1 MVVNKSKAAFR
12 TIAEVAEE
20 LGVATHV
27 LRFWETKFPQIKPM
41 KRSGGRRYYRPDDV
55 ELVRRIRDFLYEKR
69 YTIEGVQKLFKE
81 KGVKAILGEEIQKD
95 FFEETADSVELNEES
110 RKLISYVRGE
120 LKSMSEELE
129 RTELPAGFLD
139 LPPQSAGVFHLC
151 GLFSKLRQT
160 SNV

>member
-41 KRSGGRRYYRPDDV
+41 KRSGRRRYYRPDDV

-110 RKLISYVRGE
+110 RKLISYVRGK

-129 RTELPAGFLD
+129 RTL
-139 LPPQSAGVFHLC
+139 
-151 GLFSKLRQT
+151 SK
-160 SNV
+160 VG

>member
-27 LRFWETKFPQIKPM
+27 LRFWETKFAQIKPM

-55 ELVRRIRDFLYEKR
+55 ELVRTIKYYLYEQR

-81 KGVKAILGEEIQKD
+81 KGVKNLVGEEIQKD
-95 FFEETADSVELNEES
+95 FFAAPAPKIDGNTHELLAS
-110 RKLISYVRGE
+110 LQQQLVAMK
-120 LKSMSEELE
+120 EELAAALE
-129 RTELPAGFLD
+129 K
-139 LPPQSAGVFHLC
+139 
-151 GLFSKLRQT
+151 SKK
-160 SNV
+160 

>member
-12 TIAEVAEE
+12 TIAEVADE

-27 LRFWETKFPQIKPM
+27 LRFWETKFSQIKPM

-55 ELVRRIRDFLYEKR
+55 ELVRKIKEYLYDRR

-95 FFEETADSVELNEES
+95 FFEETVADMELNQQTRE
-110 RKLISYVRGE
+110 LITSLIGD
-120 LKSMSEELE
+120 LKAMKEELSVS
-129 RTELPAGFLD
+129 LAK
-139 LPPQSAGVFHLC
+139 V
-151 GLFSKLRQT
+151 SK
-160 SNV
+160 

>member
-12 TIAEVAEE
+12 TIAEVAED

-41 KRSGGRRYYRPDDV
+41 KRNGGRRYYRPDDV

-95 FFEETADSVELNEES
+95 FFEEADNNIELNDKS
-110 RKLISYVRGE
+110 RELIAYTLGE
-120 LKSMSEELE
+120 LKAMSEELTLALAKAE
-129 RTELPAGFLD
+129 
-139 LPPQSAGVFHLC
+139 
-151 GLFSKLRQT
+151 K
-160 SNV
+160 

>member
-41 KRSGGRRYYRPDDV
+41 KRSGGRRYYRPDDA

-129 RTELPAGFLD
+129 RTL
-139 LPPQSAGVFHLC
+139 
-151 GLFSKLRQT
+151 SK
-160 SNV
+160 VG